1 MCAQQVFQDGL
12 AEAQKYLD
20 MGETPPGFAVMPA
33 SPDAG
38 PEEGPA
44 KASKRSGSAKTRDG
58 GPVGPGISK
67 DAGESFNTLSNIS
80 QPEAYL
86 SRLHHALA
94 LMCLRAE
101 EVARRVPTIQFC

>member
-1 MCAQQVFQDGL
+1 MFQDGL
-12 AEAQKYLD
+12 VEAQKYLET
-20 MGETPPGFAVMPA
+20 GETPAGFAVMHA
-33 SPDAG
+33 SPDAR

-44 KASKRSGSAKTRDG
+44 KASKRSGSAKTREG

-80 QPEAYL
+80 QPGAYL
-86 SRLHHALA
+86 SWLHYALA

-101 EVARRVPTIQFC
+101 EVARRIPIIQFC